1 VVIEPAQ
8 GIGKASPPAAGHGTS
23 GEQDDGRRRREGEQW
38 NRRRDLERQ
47 LHDGPALRI
56 AALTLHLG
64 LLGQKLRAGEANLQ
78 REIDDLQGQLH
89 TVLQELRTIADQI
102 YPPLLH
108 EAGLGPA
115 LRELARRA
123 PVPVR
128 VDAVDDRFDAAVEG
142 VVYFAVLE
150 VLDDLGP
157 DAGSVDVTVRRDG
170 DGLAL
175 SLTNVETGHGS
186 AVLDHIQRLGGAME
200 IVAGPTLGTIKV
212 TIPCG

>member
-1 VVIEPAQ
+1 M
-8 GIGKASPPAAGHGTS
+8 TL
-23 GEQDDGRRRREGEQW
+23 DRRTEHW

-56 AALTLHLG
+56 AAMTLHLG
-64 LLGQKLRAGEANLQ
+64 LLAEKLRDGAGDPQ
-78 REIDDLQGQLH
+78 RDIEDLQGQLH

-102 YPPLLH
+102 YPPLLQ

-115 LRELARRA
+115 LRKLARRA

-157 DAGSVDVTVRRDG
+157 DAGSVD
-170 DGLAL
+170 
-175 SLTNVETGHGS
+175 
-186 AVLDHIQRLGGAME
+186 
-200 IVAGPTLGTIKV
+200 
-212 TIPCG
+212 